1 MPHHITLDHIS
12 YAHPGEPPLFTD
24 LSAIFSA
31 PLTGLIGD
39 NGTGKTT
46 LFRLI
51 LGEIKPSH
59 GTISAPPRIAYLPQD
74 LGLSEHQHLAD
85 IFGITKILQAL
96 DALESGDYSPSLYDT
111 IGDGWDIEERT
122 LATLAGYGFSPALT
136 TDAADPHAIRDLL
149 MRPLSTFRAVRRS
162 LPPSPRFC
170 ARTPNLFCW
179 MSPRITWILPRR
191 IDFLRHLKPSPAR
204 R

>member
-24 LSAIFSA
+24 LSTVFSA

-85 IFGITKILQAL
+85 IFGITKFC
-96 DALESGDYSPSLYDT
+96 
-111 IGDGWDIEERT
+111 ERLMPWNRAT
-122 LATLAGYGFSPALT
+122 TPLAFMTPLATPGILKNAPS
-136 TDAADPHAIRDLL
+136 
-149 MRPLSTFRAVRRS
+149 RPLPSMVLVLR
-162 LPPSPRFC
+162 SPRMPPT
-170 ARTPNLFCW
+170 RTPFA
-179 MSPRITWILPRR
+179 T
-191 IDFLRHLKPSPAR
+191 F
-204 R
+204 

>member
-24 LSAIFSA
+24 LSAVFSA

-59 GTISAPPRIAYLPQD
+59 GTISAPPRIAYLRQD
-74 LGLSEHQHLAD
+74 AD
-85 IFGITKILQAL
+85 T
-96 DALESGDYSPSLYDT
+96 
-111 IGDGWDIEERT
+111 
-122 LATLAGYGFSPALT
+122 
-136 TDAADPHAIRDLL
+136 
-149 MRPLSTFRAVRRS
+149 RS
-162 LPPSPRFC
+162 
-170 ARTPNLFCW
+170 TPNLAAGTLCVVG
-179 MSPRITWILPRR
+179 R
-191 IDFLRHLKPSPAR
+191 
-204 R
+204 